1 MSIILENMTI
11 LEGLKKTG
19 DVELN
24 FYKNEETGEMY
35 SIELICRSEGQRICV
50 DYKEIDNMITML
62 QMVKSKAA

>member
-35 SIELICRSEGQRICV
+35 SIELISRSEGQHICV
-50 DYKEIDNMITML
+50 EYKEIDNMIAML